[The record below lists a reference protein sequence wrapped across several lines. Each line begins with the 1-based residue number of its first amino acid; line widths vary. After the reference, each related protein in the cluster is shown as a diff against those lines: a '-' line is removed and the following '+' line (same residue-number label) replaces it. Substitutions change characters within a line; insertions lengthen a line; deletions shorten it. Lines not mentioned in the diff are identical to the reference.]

1 MRCRHRLIKL
11 PAFQRTEFTMASDTA
26 LVTIAVAAL
35 LVTVAGGADAEVF
48 SKKALQ
54 LESGVH
60 MLRGSELV
68 FPAQTPTQID
78 YTFAQF
84 LGTVGLR
91 TKSMKCM
98 ISHLSCMRELVKCR
112 SCAY

>member
-1 MRCRHRLIKL
+1 
-11 PAFQRTEFTMASDTA
+11 MASDTA
-26 LVTIAVAAL
+26 LVTIAVVAL

-54 LESGVH
+54 SESGVH

-78 YTFAQF
+78 YNNFARF

-91 TKSMKCM
+91 TKAMKWLA
-98 ISHLSCMRELVKCR
+98 I
-112 SCAY
+112 